1 MSLLQTLFGR
11 RLASSEAEDVKI
23 GATRGVPVLGLDAL
37 ASAAYGPEAA
47 LAILVPLGAA
57 GLGYVRPLTAV
68 ILGLLLILYLSY
80 RQTITA
86 YPNGGGAY
94 VVAKQ
99 NLGTLPGLCAAA
111 ALILDY
117 ILNAAV
123 GISAGVGALVSAFP
137 ALHEHILALCL
148 GILVFIAIMNLR
160 GVRESGLAFGIPTY
174 AFVAL
179 FAVTLTIGIAKA
191 VAADGHPAPVVPP
204 PPLAAA
210 GGAAS
215 LWLLLRAFASGCTA
229 MTGIEAVSNGVP
241 LFKEPPVKY
250 AKRTLTAI
258 CAILGALLGGIAYL
272 TQAYGIGAMNQT
284 VAGYQSVIS
293 QLVAAV
299 AGRGGLY
306 YATIATL
313 LCVLCLSAN
322 TSFAGFPRICR
333 LIAEDDFLPHAF
345 ANVGRRLVYSIG
357 IIVLTTLA
365 GLLLIAFGGI
375 TERLIP
381 LFAVGAFAAFTLSE
395 IGMVVH
401 WLRLGARNHPVRLAI
416 NAAGAVTTSIALSII
431 TVAKFHDGAWI
442 IVALLPALLVLF
454 YGVRRH
460 YAKVEYQTA
469 RDADIEL
476 ELDPTPV
483 AVVIPVKSWDNLTEK
498 ALRFGLSLSSD
509 VTAVHIYSDDEEC
522 ARMTE
527 SWSRHVEE
535 PMRRAGRTPTP
546 LVCISSPYRRLFTP
560 LLEFL
565 DQFRKERSSMIAVI
579 LPDLVEARWYEY
591 FLHTQ
596 RANVLRSLLLLKG
609 NQRVA
614 VVSVPWYLERRRK
627 SSERVTAELP
637 VQSDARRAT
646 APAPA
651 RSLRDGD

>member
-1 MSLLQTLFGR
+1 MSLLNALFGR

-23 GATRGVPVLGLDAL
+23 GAVRGVPVLGLDAL

-47 LAILVPLGAA
+47 LAILIPLGAA
-57 GLGYVRPLTAV
+57 GLIYMRPLTLV
-68 ILGLLLILYLSY
+68 ILGLLFVLYLSY
-80 RQTITA
+80 RQTINA

-94 VVAKQ
+94 VVAHR
-99 NLGTLPGLCAAA
+99 NLGTLPGLCAGA

-137 ALHEHILALCL
+137 ALHEHTLAICL
-148 GILVFIAIMNLR
+148 TILVFIAIMNLR
-160 GVRESGLAFGIPTY
+160 GVRESGFAFGIPTY
-174 AFVAL
+174 FFVTV
-179 FAVTLTIGIAKA
+179 FGIIVIIGIYKTI
-191 VAADGHPAPVVPP
+191 VSDGNPVPVVPP

-210 GGAAS
+210 AGTAS

-229 MTGIEAVSNGVP
+229 MTGVEAVSNGVP
-241 LFKEPPVKY
+241 LFKDPAPKY
-250 AKRTLTAI
+250 ANRTLTAI
-258 CAILGALLGGIAYL
+258 CAILGLLLGGIAYL
-272 TQAYGIGAMNQT
+272 THAYKIGAMSQE
-284 VAGYQSVIS
+284 VAGYQSVLSALIS
-293 QLVAAV
+293 AV
-299 AGRGGLY
+299 VGRGFLY
-306 YATIATL
+306 YATIGSL

-365 GLLLIAFGGI
+365 GGLLIAFGGI

-381 LFAVGAFAAFTLSE
+381 LFAVGAFAAFTFSE

-401 WLRLGARNHPVRLAI
+401 WLRLGARKYWWRLAI
-416 NAAGAVTTSIALSII
+416 NVVGAITTTAALIII

-442 IVALLPALLVLF
+442 TVMLIPVLLLTF

-460 YAKVEYQTA
+460 YAKVAGQTE
-469 RDADIEL
+469 RTTEIEL
-476 ELDPTPV
+476 SGEPAPV

-498 ALRFGLSLSSD
+498 ALRFGLTLSAD

-522 ARMTE
+522 SRLRTA
-527 SWSRHVEE
+527 WSRYVEE
-535 PMRRAGRTPTP
+535 PMKRAGLRPTP
-546 LVCISSPYRRLFTP
+546 LVCLFSPYRRLFTP

-565 DQFRKERSSMIAVI
+565 DSLRKERSGMIAVI

-591 FLHTQ
+591 LLHTQ

-614 VVSVPWYLERRRK
+614 VVSVPWYLERRRSAAK
-627 SSERVTAELP
+627 
-637 VQSDARRAT
+637 RRETEEQLEQADYGT
-646 APAPA
+646 N
-651 RSLRDGD
+651 L

>member
-11 RLASSEAEDVKI
+11 RLASFEAEDVKI

-47 LAILVPLGAA
+47 LVILVPLGAA
-57 GLGYVRPLTAV
+57 GLGYMRPLTAV

-80 RQTITA
+80 RQTIAA

-94 VVAKQ
+94 VVAKE
-99 NLGTLPGLCAAA
+99 NLGTLPGLCAGA

-117 ILNAAV
+117 TLNAAV

-137 ALHEHILALCL
+137 ALHDHILPLCL
-148 GILVFIAIMNLR
+148 GILVFIAIVNLR

-174 AFVAL
+174 AFVML
-179 FAVTLTIGIAKA
+179 FAIILILGIAKA
-191 VAADGHPAPVVPP
+191 VQADGTPTPVVPP

-210 GGAAS
+210 AGSAS

-229 MTGIEAVSNGVP
+229 MTGVEAVSNGVP
-241 LFKEPPVKY
+241 LFKDPAVKY
-250 AKRTLTAI
+250 ANRTLTAI
-258 CAILGALLGGIAYL
+258 CAILAALLGGIAYL
-272 TQAYGIGAMNQT
+272 THAYGIGAMNQEVT
-284 VAGYQSVIS
+284 GYQSVIS
-293 QLVAAV
+293 QLVAAIV
-299 AGRGGLY
+299 GRGGLY
-306 YATIATL
+306 YATIGAL

-357 IIVLTTLA
+357 IVVLTTLA
-365 GLLLIAFGGI
+365 ALLLIAFGGI

-401 WLRLGARNHPVRLAI
+401 WRRRGLRNHPVRFAI
-416 NAAGAVTTSIALSII
+416 NAIGAVATSAALAII

-442 IVALLPALLVLF
+442 IVVLMPALVVLF
-454 YGVRRH
+454 YAVRRH
-460 YAKVEYQTA
+460 YTKVETQTA
-469 RDADIEL
+469 RATEVEIDI
-476 ELDPTPV
+476 DPAPV
-483 AVVIPVKSWDNLTEK
+483 AVVLPVKTWDNITEK
-498 ALRFGLSLSSD
+498 ALRFGMALSSD

-522 ARMTE
+522 ARMRE
-527 SWSRHVEE
+527 AWSRYVEE
-535 PMRRAGRTPTP
+535 PMRRAGHAPTP

-560 LLEFL
+560 LLQYL
-565 DQFRKERSSMIAVI
+565 DELRKERSSMIAVI
-579 LPDLVEARWYEY
+579 LPDLVEARWWEY
-591 FLHTQ
+591 VLHTQ

-614 VVSVPWYLERRRK
+614 VVSVPWYLERRRN
-627 SSERVTAELP
+627 RVTP
-637 VQSDARRAT
+637 
-646 APAPA
+646 
-651 RSLRDGD
+651 G